1 MMIVALTGG
10 IGSGKT
16 TIAKLFET
24 MGCVVYNS
32 DERAKELYNNPE
44 VKKQVIALL
53 GVNAYSEDH
62 KLNKEFISDIIFNE
76 KDKLEKLNAIIHP
89 TLALDFQNFVK
100 QQNSESIIIK
110 ESALIFETELY
121 KKFTTIIL
129 VIAPLEQKIKR
140 VMSRNLISKEEVDK
154 RMQAQWTD
162 EQKLPLANY
171 VISNNETDALIP
183 QVLSV
188 IQKLKSNA

>member
-1 MMIVALTGG
+1 MIVALTGG

-89 TLALDFQNFVK
+89 ALALDFQNFVK

-171 VISNNETDALIP
+171 VISNSETDALIP

>member
-1 MMIVALTGG
+1 MIVALTGG

-32 DERAKELYNNPE
+32 DERAKDLYNNPE

-53 GVNAYSEDH
+53 GVNAYSEDN

-89 TLALDFQNFVK
+89 ALALDFQNFVK

-129 VIAPLEQKIKR
+129 VIAPLEQKIKS

-171 VISNNETDALIP
+171 VISNSETDALIP

>member
-1 MMIVALTGG
+1 MIVALTGG

-32 DERAKELYNNPE
+32 DEIAKELYNNPE
-44 VKKQVIALL
+44 VKKQVIELL
-53 GVNAYSEDH
+53 GVNAYLSDN

-89 TLALDFQNFVK
+89 ALALDFENFVK

-171 VISNNETDALIP
+171 VISNSETDALIP
-183 QVLSV
+183 QVFSV

>member
-1 MMIVALTGG
+1 MIVALTGG

-16 TIAKLFET
+16 TVANLFEK

-32 DERAKELYNNPE
+32 DERAKDLYNNPE
-44 VKKQVIALL
+44 VKKQVVELL
-53 GVNAYSEDH
+53 GVNAYSVDN
-62 KLNKEFISDIIFNE
+62 KLNKGVVSDFIFNE
-76 KDKLEKLNAIIHP
+76 KYKLEKLNAIIHP
-89 TLALDFQNFVK
+89 ALALDFDNFVK
-100 QQNSESIIIK
+100 QQNPESIIIK

-129 VIAPLEQKIKR
+129 VIAPFEQKIKR
-140 VMSRNLISKEEVDK
+140 VMSRNLILKEEVYK
-154 RMQAQWTD
+154 RMEFQWTD

-171 VISNNETDALIP
+171 VISNSETDALIP

>member
-1 MMIVALTGG
+1 MIVALTGG

-16 TIAKLFET
+16 TVAKLFET

-44 VKKQVIALL
+44 VKKQVIELL
-53 GVNAYSEDH
+53 GVNAYSEDN
-62 KLNKEFISDIIFNE
+62 KLNKIFVSDIIFNE

-89 TLALDFQNFVK
+89 ALALDFENFVK

-154 RMQAQWTD
+154 RMLAQWTD

-171 VISNNETDALIP
+171 VISNSETDALIP

>member
-89 TLALDFQNFVK
+89 ALALDFQNFVK

>member
-1 MMIVALTGG
+1 MIVALTGG

-16 TIAKLFET
+16 TVAKLFET

-44 VKKQVIALL
+44 VKKQVIELL
-53 GVNAYSEDH
+53 GVNAYSEDN
-62 KLNKEFISDIIFNE
+62 KLNKIFVSDIIFNE

-89 TLALDFQNFVK
+89 ALALDFENFVK

-171 VISNNETDALIP
+171 VISNSETDALIP

>member
-1 MMIVALTGG
+1 MIVALTGG

-16 TIAKLFET
+16 TVAKLFET

-32 DERAKELYNNPE
+32 DERAKDLYNNPE

-53 GVNAYSEDH
+53 GVNAYSEDN
-62 KLNKEFISDIIFNE
+62 KLNKNFVSDIIFNE

-89 TLALDFQNFVK
+89 ALALDFENFVK

-171 VISNNETDALIP
+171 VISNSETDALIP

>member
-1 MMIVALTGG
+1 MIVALTGG

-44 VKKQVIALL
+44 VKKQVIELL
-53 GVNAYSEDH
+53 GVNAYSEDN
-62 KLNKEFISDIIFNE
+62 KLNKNFISDIIFNE

-89 TLALDFQNFVK
+89 ALALDFQNFVK

>member
-1 MMIVALTGG
+1 MIVALTGG

-89 TLALDFQNFVK
+89 ALALDFQNFVK

-129 VIAPLEQKIKR
+129 VIAPLEQKIKS

>member
-1 MMIVALTGG
+1 MIVALTGG

-62 KLNKEFISDIIFNE
+62 KLNKEFITDIIFNE

-100 QQNSESIIIK
+100 ALLLKKVHLFLKLSYIK
-110 ESALIFETELY
+110 
-121 KKFTTIIL
+121 
-129 VIAPLEQKIKR
+129 
-140 VMSRNLISKEEVDK
+140 NL
-154 RMQAQWTD
+154 R
-162 EQKLPLANY
+162 LLF
-171 VISNNETDALIP
+171 
-183 QVLSV
+183 
-188 IQKLKSNA
+188 